1 MTHRFPIKEIAAQSG
16 LSTATIDRA
25 LNDRVHVS
33 PQTKARVQAAISE
46 LEQQEQQLSAKGRR
60 LFIDFVIEAPKRFSD
75 EVRKA
80 CESVLS
86 DVGAAA
92 FRPRFHTQEIMS
104 EETLLAALKRF
115 QKRGSH
121 GLCIKAR
128 DSLNVARAVSELS
141 AKGIP
146 VFTLVTD
153 IQQADRQGYI
163 GLDNAHAGQTAAF
176 LMARSIKADT
186 GKILT
191 TVSRDD
197 FRGEADRLTG
207 FRDKLAQLKPGLD
220 LIDLSGGAGLFANTV
235 KRLTPTI
242 TAQDNIVGIYS
253 MGGANKAI
261 LLELP
266 ANVRDNAVYVAHD
279 LDRDNLELLQNGQ
292 LDFVV
297 YHDLKDDMRRLLNGF
312 AAFYRLA
319 PPISYFASSDI
330 HVITPYNIPSGY
342 L

>member
-1 MTHRFPIKEIAAQSG
+1 MTHRFPIKEIAVQSG

-25 LNDRVHVS
+25 LNDRAHVS
-33 PQTKARVQAAISE
+33 PQTKARVKAAISE

-75 EVRKA
+75 EVKSA

-86 DVGAAA
+86 DVGAAV
-92 FRPRFHTQEIMS
+92 FRPRFHAQEIMS
-104 EETLLAALKRF
+104 EETLLAALERI

-141 AKGIP
+141 TKGIP

-163 GLDNAHAGQTAAF
+163 GLDNIHAGQTAAY

-186 GKILT
+186 GSILT

-207 FRDKLAQLKPGLD
+207 FREKLVQLKPGLE

-235 KRLTPTI
+235 KRLTPTV

-261 LLELP
+261 LSELP
-266 ANVRDNAVYVAHD
+266 ANVRENAVYVAHD
-279 LDRDNLELLQNGQ
+279 LDRDNLELLQMGQ
-292 LDFVV
+292 LDFVLH
-297 YHDLKDDMRRLLNGF
+297 HDLKDDMRRLLNGF
-312 AAFYRLA
+312 AAFHRLA
-319 PPISYFASSDI
+319 APTDHFASSDI
-330 HVITPYNIPSGY
+330 HVVTPFNIPADY